1 MSLLPVVLLLDFVG
15 TRHFHI
21 VGRHVETVGVRVVPP
36 RGVGPQVFRHVQSLL
51 HEAPRVE
58 LEPSTRL
65 FLYEEFG
72 PERVALLLDF
82 NRDLLV
88 RGEFAEILAE
98 DGAPALEVDDPQTRK
113 LQRDELV
120 DELLEEGQVEGE
132 VAFLGDPPVPPDY
145 LGVIV
150 EERREA
156 ARIVQ
161 DHDLVAPEP
170 VVLVL
175 EDPEF
180 GGEVGEVH
188 PVGVALEGGDVP
200 VVIHLLGPRNVA
212 LLDLVTV
219 KSSFVSGGTRGTGFY
234 LSIVISSM
242 VKINLKR
249 RKKTQSDDMTG
260 ESALSLKQKKPT
272 NLFIQK

>member
-15 TRHFHI
+15 TRHLHV

-98 DGAPALEVDDPQTRK
+98 DGAPALEVDDPQTGK

-132 VAFLGDPPVPPDY
+132 VAFLGDPPFRLIILVLSLRSAGKLPGSYRITISSP
-145 LGVIV
+145 LNLSSSFWRIPNL
-150 EERREA
+150 A
-156 ARIVQ
+156 ARSVKFIPWES
-161 DHDLVAPEP
+161 HWK
-170 VVLVL
+170 
-175 EDPEF
+175 
-180 GGEVGEVH
+180 VG
-188 PVGVALEGGDVP
+188 
-200 VVIHLLGPRNVA
+200 
-212 LLDLVTV
+212 T
-219 KSSFVSGGTRGTGFY
+219 F
-234 LSIVISSM
+234 
-242 VKINLKR
+242 
-249 RKKTQSDDMTG
+249 Q
-260 ESALSLKQKKPT
+260 
-272 NLFIQK
+272 